1 MADNLELNQLLE
13 IARQAQKELNEWPYS
28 TDKPMPRRTQQRWTA
43 LHAAMLLNLPVSI
56 RLATGGV
63 RAVRTMG
70 SLTEH
75 LLLFYSEMPNAEYC
89 MEAVDLQL
97 VVSIEKVEQ

>member
-1 MADNLELNQLLE
+1 MTDNFELNELLE
-13 IARQAQKELNEWPYS
+13 IARQARKELNDWPYS
-28 TDKPMPRRTQQRWTA
+28 TGKPMPRGTQKRWAA
-43 LHAAMLLNLPVSI
+43 LHSAMLLNLPVSI

-75 LLLFYSEMPNAEYC
+75 LLLFYSEIPNAEYC
-89 MEAVDLQL
+89 MEAVDVQL
-97 VVSIEKVEQ
+97 IVSIEKI